1 MTRHGILLL
10 RHGCCDVRTVCI
22 KANHRKIGHS
32 FLLTCAR
39 LDSLVLW
46 ECNITEISMQAACDY
61 GSNLRYIFFP
71 CNANVTVESI
81 RLVLIKCNGLEFIDF
96 GAGFD
101 VSGIDDEFRGKLP
114 RLLFA

>member
-10 RHGCCDVRTVCI
+10 RHGCCDLPVV
-22 KANHRKIGHS
+22 N
-32 FLLTCAR
+32 
-39 LDSLVLW
+39 SLVLW